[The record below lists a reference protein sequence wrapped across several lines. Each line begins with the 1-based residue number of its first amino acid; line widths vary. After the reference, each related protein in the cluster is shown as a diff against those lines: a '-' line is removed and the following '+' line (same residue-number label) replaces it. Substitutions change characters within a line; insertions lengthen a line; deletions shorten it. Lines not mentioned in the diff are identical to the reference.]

1 MLAGRKLNAVEACNY
16 GLVTEVFP
24 QAEFETEVNKRMKYL
39 AGLPPKVYVYW
50 VSLYISLLVDVKAGL
65 NYQSYCDHSSR
76 NSA

>member
-39 AGLPPKVYVYW
+39 AGLPPKVCILGLIVDLITCRRKGW
-50 VSLYISLLVDVKAGL
+50 FELSKLL
-65 NYQSYCDHSSR
+65 
-76 NSA
+76 